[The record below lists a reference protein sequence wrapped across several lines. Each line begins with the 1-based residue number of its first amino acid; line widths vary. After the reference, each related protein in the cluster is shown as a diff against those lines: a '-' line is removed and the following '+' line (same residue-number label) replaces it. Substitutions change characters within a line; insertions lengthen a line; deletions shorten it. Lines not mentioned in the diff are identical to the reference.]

1 MNEQKELERYSVI
14 TEKNPREI
22 VLLRGS
28 GCRWRRCAF
37 CDYHL
42 DYSRDEEANYHL
54 NRRELAKVT
63 GRYHCL
69 EAINSG
75 SFCDLD
81 EDTMTLI
88 EETCLERGIRQ
99 LHFECHWMHRSEIP
113 AVRRRFADKGI
124 AVKIKSGIETFD
136 YGFRENILRK
146 GIDEA
151 DPARLCAPFDE
162 ICLLFGLTGQ
172 TAASMRRDIETGL
185 ALNERVCIN
194 IMTENTTAVRPDRDV
209 IAVFARELYPLY
221 IADPRVDILMENTD
235 FGVGGG
241 QAPKRTGAQ
250 PESEKSTGKKQ

>member
-1 MNEQKELERYSVI
+1 MNRQKELERYSVI
-14 TEKNPREI
+14 TKKNPREI

-42 DYSRDEEANYHL
+42 DYSHNEEENYRL

-63 GRYHCL
+63 GLYHRL

-81 EDTMTLI
+81 EGTMALI
-88 EETCLERGIRQ
+88 EQTCLNRGIRQ
-99 LHFECHWMHRSEIP
+99 LHFECHWIHRARIP
-113 AVRRRFADKGI
+113 AVRRRFADRGI
-124 AVKIKSGIETFD
+124 TVKIKSGIETFD
-136 YGFRENILRK
+136 YDFRENTLKK

-151 DPARLCAPFDE
+151 DPARICAPFDE

-185 ALNERVCIN
+185 ALNERVCVN
-194 IMTENTTAVRPDRDV
+194 IMTENTTAVRPDREV
-209 IAVFARELYPLY
+209 IGIFQRELYPLY
-221 IADPRVDILMENTD
+221 ADDPRVDILMENTD
-235 FGVGGG
+235 FGVGGE
-241 QAPKRTGAQ
+241 QAPK
-250 PESEKSTGKKQ
+250 